1 MRSSRHHL
9 TLILAG
15 TCILYLFSGC
25 AKAPDQELAAAKAAF
40 KAAQDAEADK
50 YMVNNFQNVKKAL
63 EAAEAEITLQNGK
76 FIGRN
81 YAKAK
86 QYIKS
91 ATDLATEITAEAPK
105 AKEAMISQIKE
116 NLQLSKNM
124 LKETAKEIKAA
135 SRSKGKK
142 IIAEMK
148 ANLSAAESAAVQAA
162 ADFDAGNIQSAS
174 EKLGQVQRLIKKITD
189 NLSSSG
195 DNLM

>member
-1 MRSSRHHL
+1 MRSSCHHL
-9 TLILAG
+9 TMILAG
-15 TCILYLFSGC
+15 ICILYLFSGC
-25 AKAPDQELAAAKAAF
+25 AKAPDQELVAARAAF
-40 KAAQDAEADK
+40 KSAQDAEADK

-63 EAAEAEITLQNGK
+63 EAAEAEITLQDGK

-81 YAKAK
+81 YTKAK
-86 QYIKS
+86 QYLKN

-116 NLQLSKNM
+116 NLQLSKSM

-174 EKLGQVQRLIKKITD
+174 EKLGQVQRLVKKITD
-189 NLSSSG
+189 SLSSSG